1 VTDDKLTWPERFAR
15 NVSIVRSYADGMTL
29 RAIGMEHSLA
39 FQQVAKILDVV
50 GLDGSS
56 RKNEAHVQRVQKKL
70 DKLDADY
77 MAARARLLRE
87 R

>member
-1 VTDDKLTWPERFAR
+1 
-15 NVSIVRSYADGMTL
+15 
-29 RAIGMEHSLA
+29 MEHSLA